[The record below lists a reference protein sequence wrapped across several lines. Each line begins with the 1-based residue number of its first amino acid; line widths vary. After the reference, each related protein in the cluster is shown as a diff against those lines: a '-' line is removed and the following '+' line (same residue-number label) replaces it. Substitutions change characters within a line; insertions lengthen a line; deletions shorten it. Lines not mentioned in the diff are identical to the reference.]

1 MFYSLLCFSLSQ
13 RDFVDV
19 RAYELEVH
27 MLISD
32 FEVSSMGMLQTIE
45 QLKNF
50 KDRGTMEEGEL
61 ETLERAHKQ
70 VSRSLDKFPMCSS
83 IRKFLRVHDS
93 KKYPMALENYVP
105 ILQEIRSRIEC
116 MKACHMILNKTL
128 DRYQKFPKTVEAI
141 RYFMRVKY
149 LQQAAQNRVEQ
160 QWSLYQLMHDVDNSN
175 TFYGLK
181 SIFLNASVH
190 LSKFLVEYFLMVRP
204 IIVGWKQIP
213 AVVRKVKI
221 LVGCER
227 VDDSSILIHTYLS
240 IVRHIKEK
248 MMAAM
253 DNPNWEPKKINSPLR
268 EEIEYKIP
276 DMIFFG
282 ISQINSPLREEIE
295 YKIPIF
301 RA

>member
-70 VSRSLDKFPMCSS
+70 VSRSLDKFPTCSS
-83 IRKFLRVHDS
+83 IRKFLRVDDS

-105 ILQEIRSRIEC
+105 ILQEIRSRIES

-160 QWSLYQLMHDVDNSN
+160 QWSLYQLMHDMDNSN

-204 IIVGWKQIP
+204 IIVGWK
-213 AVVRKVKI
+213 
-221 LVGCER
+221 
-227 VDDSSILIHTYLS
+227 
-240 IVRHIKEK
+240 
-248 MMAAM
+248 
-253 DNPNWEPKKINSPLR
+253 
-268 EEIEYKIP
+268 
-276 DMIFFG
+276 
-282 ISQINSPLREEIE
+282 
-295 YKIPIF
+295 
-301 RA
+301 